1 MAKYALYAHL
11 KAKPGKEA
19 EVRSFLEQGAR
30 MAAEEPGTVHW
41 YGFHEDNSG
50 SFGIFDT
57 FEDEAG
63 REAHLKG
70 EIAKALMAKAGELL
84 ASPPAIHKIDLIAEK

>member
-1 MAKYALYAHL
+1 MRRRAGCEHLRERESKMAKYALYAHL

-41 YGFHEDNSG
+41 YGFHEDN
-50 SFGIFDT
+50 
-57 FEDEAG
+57 
-63 REAHLKG
+63 
-70 EIAKALMAKAGELL
+70 
-84 ASPPAIHKIDLIAEK
+84 